1 MVSDRFCVLFF
12 FVWGLY
18 GHLGIKF
25 KPAQYILRL
34 LRYACKAEGVNVGV
48 TKFEICHCVFNDL
61 RCTRDNQDVS
71 IVWNRIKENRK
82 KGITYDQTGDVIRYA
97 GDIIDYMEIANLLV
111 ELNPRFLRYWKRF
124 ANDKVFLICLLKC

>member
-1 MVSDRFCVLFF
+1 M
-12 FVWGLY
+12 
-18 GHLGIKF
+18 
-25 KPAQYILRL
+25 
-34 LRYACKAEGVNVGV
+34 